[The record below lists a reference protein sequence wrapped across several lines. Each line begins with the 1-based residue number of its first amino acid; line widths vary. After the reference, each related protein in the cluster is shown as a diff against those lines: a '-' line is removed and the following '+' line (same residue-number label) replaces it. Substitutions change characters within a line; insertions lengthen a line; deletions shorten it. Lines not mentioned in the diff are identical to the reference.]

1 MRNLLSAGIRRFIS
15 GEPEVRPGPLQ
26 GRVIAVATSKGGA
39 GKTTTAVHLA
49 ASLVMHHGWRVL
61 LLDLDPQGHVAHALS
76 NLLPSEEPPES
87 FADLLLE
94 GRRRQAMT
102 LAVPTKLRGL
112 DVLSGDRKL
121 AEAESLI
128 GTRIGKELLLRTAL
142 KLTRTHYHAV
152 VIDCPPNLGN
162 LTLNALLAADGV
174 VIPLDLSLLSL
185 QGVQDLID
193 TLETVEDRLG
203 HALRIHGIL
212 RTRVDRRNSK
222 VNGRINS
229 ILSDTY
235 GPLLMNSLIG
245 VSTSLIKAQIA
256 GRPVYDVDPEGRGSL
271 DYRAFV
277 DELVERLADAPL
289 G

>member
-49 ASLVMHHGWRVL
+49 SGLVKHHGWRVL

-76 NLLPSEEPPES
+76 DLLPGDAPGESLSE
-87 FADLLLE
+87 LLLE
-94 GRRRQAMT
+94 GRKRQA
-102 LAVPTKLRGL
+102 LSVAVPTKLRGL
-112 DVLSGDRKL
+112 DVISGDRKL

-128 GTRIGKELLLRTAL
+128 GTRIGKELLLRSAL

-152 VIDCPPNLGN
+152 VLDCPPNLGN

-203 HALRIHGIL
+203 HSLRIHGIL
-212 RTRVDRRNSK
+212 RTRVDRRNSR
-222 VNGRINS
+222 VNGKINS
-229 ILSDTY
+229 VLSESY
-235 GPLLMNSLIG
+235 GPLLMDSLIG
-245 VSTSLIKAQIA
+245 VSTSLIKAQLA
-256 GRPVYDVDPEGRGSL
+256 GRPVYDVDPAGRGSL

-277 DELVERLADAPL
+277 DELVDRLAE
-289 G
+289 